1 MELNKEQQEAVQDD
15 SNVCLV
21 NANVGSGKTTV
32 LISKIR
38 YLYEKKGVSLKDM
51 IVLTFTNKAAD
62 EIRERLNHQGIES
75 RETPWFGTFHSVA
88 LRMLQTLL
96 PVEELGYTEEFQVCL
111 PEEELELAQQ
121 LIGQYQ
127 LKIKYKRRK

>member
-62 EIRERLNHQGIES
+62 EIRECLNHQGI
-75 RETPWFGTFHSVA
+75 
-88 LRMLQTLL
+88 
-96 PVEELGYTEEFQVCL
+96 
-111 PEEELELAQQ
+111 
-121 LIGQYQ
+121 
-127 LKIKYKRRK
+127 